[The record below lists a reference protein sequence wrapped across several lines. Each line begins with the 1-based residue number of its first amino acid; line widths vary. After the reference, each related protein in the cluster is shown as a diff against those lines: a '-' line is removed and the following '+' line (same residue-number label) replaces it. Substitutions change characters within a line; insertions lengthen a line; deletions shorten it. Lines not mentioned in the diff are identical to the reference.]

1 MHILCACY
9 KITAVQICLHCGVDR
24 AKSGSLSPSIT
35 EQVFVAVYKTT
46 PPQSLSGLLSQPAS
60 FCNCQLRQTFQG
72 QRLPGTQHASNH
84 LKKKEANGMVC
95 TSWHVDAYTQHRCTE
110 RKRSLKRR
118 SSGHREKHNRKTV
131 E

>member
-1 MHILCACY
+1 
-9 KITAVQICLHCGVDR
+9 
-24 AKSGSLSPSIT
+24 
-35 EQVFVAVYKTT
+35 
-46 PPQSLSGLLSQPAS
+46 
-60 FCNCQLRQTFQG
+60 
-72 QRLPGTQHASNH
+72 
-84 LKKKEANGMVC
+84 MVC